1 MGVARTDTWKIPMR
15 TSRPELIVERN
26 LSVAWARAFLG
37 VMDNSIAD
45 SLTLAIRGTEGELPD
60 EDPAI
65 RERLNEALRALEIPT
80 IAQTALSIVPYKSW
94 LRLGKPPI
102 GKLAGYYLKELL
114 PRLKALSTKNRHG
127 TYFERLVS
135 YSGVHHKGG
144 ANEIRTFN
152 QIDHVVSMW
161 KKRAEKGGR
170 PRQSALQLACFD
182 PAKDHT
188 GAALAGFPCLQQ
200 ISLTYA
206 EEGTIEINGYYPTQ
220 YIFDRAY
227 GNYLGLCQLGHVI
240 ANELGV
246 RLTGLRCFTAR
257 PELGS
262 GTKTGHRELED
273 FLRQRLKDISS
284 QEQRIVTNSSE
295 V

>member
-1 MGVARTDTWKIPMR
+1 MR
-15 TSRPELIVERN
+15 TNRPELILERN

-37 VMDNSIAD
+37 VIDNAIGD
-45 SLTLAIRGTEGELPD
+45 SLTLAIRGTEGELPT
-60 EDPAI
+60 EDAPI
-65 RERLNEALRALEIPT
+65 RERLDVALRAAKIPT
-80 IAQTALSIVPYKSW
+80 VAQTALAIVPYKSW

-102 GKLAGYYLKELL
+102 GELSEYYLKELL

-135 YSGVHHKGG
+135 YSGARHKNG
-144 ANEIRTFN
+144 ADEIRTVN
-152 QIDHVVSMW
+152 QIEHVISMW

-188 GAALAGFPCLQQ
+188 GSALAGFPCLQQ
-200 ISLTYA
+200 ISLAYA
-206 EEGTIEINGYYPTQ
+206 EEGTIEINAYYPTQ

-240 ANELGV
+240 ANELGA
-246 RLTGLRCFTAR
+246 RLTGLTCFTGR

-262 GTKTGHRELED
+262 GTKTEHRELAN
-273 FLRQRLKDISS
+273 FLRQRLKEIIPD
-284 QEQRIVTNSSE
+284 QPVTTSD
-295 V
+295 

>member
-1 MGVARTDTWKIPMR
+1 MR
-15 TSRPELIVERN
+15 TNRPELIVERN

-37 VMDNSIAD
+37 VIDNSIGD
-45 SLTLAIRGTEGELPD
+45 SLTLAIRGIKEELPN

-65 RERLNEALRALEIPT
+65 RERLDVALRAEKIPT
-80 IAQTALSIVPYKSW
+80 VAQTALAIVPYKSW
-94 LRLGKPPI
+94 LRLDKPPI
-102 GKLAGYYLKELL
+102 DKLAEYYLKELL
-114 PRLKALSTKNRHG
+114 PRLKARSTKNRHG

-135 YSGVHHKGG
+135 YSGARHKNG
-144 ANEIRTFN
+144 ANEIRTVN
-152 QIDHVVSMW
+152 QIAHVISMW

-188 GAALAGFPCLQQ
+188 GSALAGFPCLQQ

-206 EEGTIEINGYYPTQ
+206 EQGTIEINAYYPTQ

-246 RLTGLRCFTAR
+246 RLTALTCFTGR
-257 PELGS
+257 PELGC
-262 GTKTGHRELED
+262 GTKGGHRELAD
-273 FLRQRLKDISS
+273 FLRRRLKEIIPDQTAATSD
-284 QEQRIVTNSSE
+284 
-295 V
+295 